1 MLDLFLKQID
11 VLGVFFVLLV
21 GFLNYLFGLHL
32 QNFSKVIELFK
43 ILGQGND
50 RFFKLIL
57 QLSVEI
63 LEPDVL
69 INISLLDIVSVGS
82 RVTSLLLFFLEDLKN
97 NLLLNLGHSIYLLD
111 HFVEDVH
118 NCHVEIVY
126 SCGVVEPGII
136 EGTHEVS
143 LE

>member
-1 MLDLFLKQID
+1 M
-11 VLGVFFVLLV
+11 
-21 GFLNYLFGLHL
+21 
-32 QNFSKVIELFK
+32 
-43 ILGQGND
+43 
-50 RFFKLIL
+50 
-57 QLSVEI
+57 EI

-69 INISLLDIVSVGS
+69 VNISLLDIVSVGS

-97 NLLLNLGHSIYLLD
+97 NLLLDLRHSIYLLD

-126 SCGVVEPGII
+126 SCGVVKPGII